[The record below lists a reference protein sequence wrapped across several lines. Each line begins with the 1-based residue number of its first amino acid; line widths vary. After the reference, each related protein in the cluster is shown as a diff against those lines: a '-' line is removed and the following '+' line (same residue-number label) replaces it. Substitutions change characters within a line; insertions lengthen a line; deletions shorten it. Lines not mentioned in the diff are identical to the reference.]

1 MQLVSLCGRVSYKA
15 AGEPAFT
22 AMCHCRSCQRYTGS
36 AFEPIIAFRSQDVK
50 VQGELKTFDEIA
62 DSGKA
67 VHRRFCPNC
76 GSGMVAEVEV
86 MPGLTLVLAGSLDDP
101 SIIEPSMEVFC
112 SSAAD
117 IHLTSDLGGAH
128 LNNRRL
134 AHTTTSVQCC
144 SNALH
149 CEWCP

>member
-1 MQLVSLCGRVSYKA
+1 MNATGKCLCGRVSYTVT
-15 AGEPAFT
+15 GEPAFT

-50 VQGELKTFDEIA
+50 VHGELKTFDEIA

-76 GSGMVAEVEV
+76 GSGMVAEVEA

-101 SIIEPSMEVFC
+101 SIFEPSMEVFC
-112 SSAAD
+112 SSAQPWV
-117 IHLTSDLGGAH
+117 LQTS
-128 LNNRRL
+128 
-134 AHTTTSVQCC
+134 TTRKKFDRM
-144 SNALH
+144 
-149 CEWCP
+149 PG